1 MIAAPLLDARHIR
14 HGFFSREGGY
24 STGLFASLNC
34 GMGSGDDRVTVR
46 RNRAIV
52 AAALGVAEP
61 RLLTAHQH
69 HSADAI
75 AVTEPWPAEARPMA
89 DAMVT
94 NVAGVALGVLTAD
107 CAPILFADVEA
118 RVIGAAHAGWKG
130 ALAGVTGRTLAAME
144 ALGAKRARIAAAIGP
159 TISQAAYE
167 VGPEFPER
175 YLEEDADNAR
185 FFKPSRRPHHW
196 MFDLPGYMAAR
207 LAAEGVGAVADLSI
221 CTFGDEARFF
231 SYRRATHRRE
241 RQYGRQMSAIALSRD

>member
-1 MIAAPLLDARHIR
+1 MIEAPQLGAKHVK
-14 HGFFSREGGY
+14 HGFFTREGGH

-75 AVTEPWPAEARPMA
+75 AVTEPWPVEARPMA
-89 DAMVT
+89 DAMVS
-94 NVAGVALGVLTAD
+94 NEPGLALGVLTAD
-107 CAPILFADVEA
+107 CAPILFADHQA
-118 RVIGAAHAGWKG
+118 RVIGVAHAGWKG

-144 ALGAKRARIAAAIGP
+144 ALGARRARIVAAIGP
-159 TISQAAYE
+159 AISQAAYE

-175 YLEEDADNAR
+175 YLEDDAGNAR
-185 FFKPSRRPHHW
+185 FFKPSQRPHHSK
-196 MFDLPGYMAAR
+196 FDLPAYLAAR
-207 LAAEGVGAVADLSI
+207 LQAEGTGEVVNLAI
-221 CTFGDEARFF
+221 CTFSDEQRFF
-231 SYRRATHRRE
+231 SYRRTTHRRE
-241 RQYGRQMSAIALSRD
+241 GDYGRQISAIALQ

>member
-1 MIAAPLLDARHIR
+1 MIAAPQLGAKHIR
-14 HGFFSREGGY
+14 HGFFSREGGH
-24 STGLFASLNC
+24 SSGLFASLNC

-46 RNRAIV
+46 KNRAIV

-69 HSADAI
+69 HSADAVT
-75 AVTEPWPAEARPMA
+75 VTEVWPAEARPKA

-94 NVAGVALGVLTAD
+94 DVPEIALGVLTAD
-107 CAPILFADVEA
+107 CAPILFADREA

-144 ALGAKRARIAAAIGP
+144 ALGATRARIVAVIGP
-159 TISQAAYE
+159 TISQVAYE

-175 YLEEDADNAR
+175 YLEDDARNAR
-185 FFKPSRRPHHW
+185 FFKPSSRPHHA
-196 MFDLPGYMAAR
+196 MFDLPGYLAAR
-207 LAAEGVGAVADLSI
+207 LQAEGAGEVVNLAI
-221 CTFGDEARFF
+221 CTFGDETRFF

-241 RQYGRQMSAIALSRD
+241 RDYGRQISAIALQ